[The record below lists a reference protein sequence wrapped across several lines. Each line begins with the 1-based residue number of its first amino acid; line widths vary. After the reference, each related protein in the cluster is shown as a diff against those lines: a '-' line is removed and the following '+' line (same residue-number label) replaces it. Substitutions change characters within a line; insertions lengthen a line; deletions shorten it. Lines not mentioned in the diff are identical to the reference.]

1 MKKLELGLEIIK
13 KINDNSFEAYIVGG
27 AVRDY
32 ICKNDIIDVDIT
44 TSAGFDDLKNI
55 FSSLEAIGSN
65 YLSCRILYK
74 NEVFEVTTYRIDVLY
89 IDHRHPQAKRATN
102 LKTDLLRRDFTIN
115 ALAMDYNRDII
126 DLFNGIDDLKKGII
140 RTIGEPNKRFNED
153 GLRVLR
159 ALDFASRFNFKLD
172 ELIIASFKNDYVGFL
187 KEEYILSMVKRIISN
202 KYSVGLEYIFKY
214 KLLRGFPFYQVLC
227 EEVYK
232 LGYREDSLA
241 LFYANHNFIPSNIKL
256 SKIELN
262 EAKDIA
268 YFVRNKFN
276 NVSLYYGNRKVLLR
290 AINLFNALN
299 RTNIGLAAINELINS
314 LPIHSPKDILYTW
327 DNNKNRGKITKI
339 LENAILNGE
348 VENEESKLKKY
359 LEIEE

>member
-32 ICKNDIIDVDIT
+32 IYNKDIIDVDIT
-44 TSAGFDDLKNI
+44 TSACYDDLKKI
-55 FSSLEAIGSN
+55 FSFVESIDN
-65 YLSCRILYK
+65 YLSCRIFYK
-74 NEVFEVTTYRIDVLY
+74 NETFEVTTYRIDVSY
-89 IDHRHPQAKRATN
+89 IDHRHPQTVKAFD

-115 ALAMDYNRDII
+115 ALVMDYNMDII
-126 DLFNGIDDLKKGII
+126 DILDGISDLKKGII
-140 RTIGEPNKRFNED
+140 RTIGDPNKRFNED

-159 ALDFASRFNFKLD
+159 ALDFSSRFNFKLD
-172 ELIIASFKNDYVGFL
+172 ELIIASFKNDYIGFL
-187 KEEYILSMVKRIISN
+187 KEEYILSMVKKIISN
-202 KYSVGLEYIFKY
+202 KYNIGLEYIYKY
-214 KLLRGFPFYQVLC
+214 KLLRSFPFYQVLC
-227 EEVYK
+227 DEVYE
-232 LGYREDSLA
+232 LGYKENSFA
-241 LFYANHNFIPSNIKL
+241 LFYAKHNFIPTNIKL
-256 SKIELN
+256 SKMEFN

-276 NVSLYYGNRKVLLR
+276 NVSLYYGNKDVLNK

-299 RTNIGLAAINELINS
+299 KTNICFNDINKLINN
-314 LPIHSPKDILYTW
+314 LPINSSKDILYTW
-327 DNNKNRGKITKI
+327 DNNKNRGKITKL
-339 LENAILNGE
+339 LEEAILNGK